1 MHPLPE
7 QPPIEAATDVLD
19 GGHLWL
25 LELIDGLPCR
35 FRLGSDGVV
44 RFADGERPFDG
55 DDPPLGYGAAVREV
69 RERLNRRA
77 LRAAVDDVEAVT
89 FVGVA
94 PVRRSLAYDWD
105 RTPAFLGIDV
115 LNGDDGEV
123 LAPDRAEAAYERL
136 GVTPVNALRKEV
148 RAADFDPDAYDPPAS
163 TWRAGPPFGTLI
175 RNKGGG
181 RAVVRR
187 DPDSGVDD
195 PGATDAATVVASFV
209 EDGGLDRAG
218 ATGAKG
224 RSGEPGSFER
234 AWEALTRERYR
245 RFVGHDAVDRTA
257 AREAL
262 ATATGRRAD
271 G

>member
-1 MHPLPE
+1 MTIESEETTRATL
-7 QPPIEAATDVLD
+7 PIEIQYSL
-19 GGHLWL
+19 
-25 LELIDGLPCR
+25 
-35 FRLGSDGVV
+35 SD
-44 RFADGERPFDG
+44 AQ
-55 DDPPLGYGAAVREV
+55 
-69 RERLNRRA
+69 RERLST
-77 LRAAVDDVEAVT
+77 LR
-89 FVGVA
+89 
-94 PVRRSLAYDWD
+94 
-105 RTPAFLGIDV
+105 
-115 LNGDDGEV
+115 GEIEE
-123 LAPDRAEAAYERL
+123 LAEAPNRDVAVPYYYGTVLESVLDLVEEIESNPERS
-136 GVTPVNALRKEV
+136 V
-148 RAADFDPDAYDPPAS
+148 AADFDPDAYDPPAS
-163 TWRAGPPFGTLI
+163 AWRAGPPFGTLI

-187 DPDSGVDD
+187 DPDSSVDD

-218 ATGAKG
+218 ATGARG